1 MQLIANPIFI
11 YVFVVA
17 GFLGLLFL
25 HFAALQQLEAVRR
38 RMADEKGISR
48 VEFEHLRAQLMEDL
62 GAREAR
68 DAPPPPA
75 TVLHLNLSRRG
86 QALRMA
92 RRGDSPDRIASAL
105 GIPKR
110 EVDLLLKVQRS
121 VAGAA

>member
-1 MQLIANPIFI
+1 MQFIANPIFI

-25 HFAALQQLEAVRR
+25 HFSALQQLEAVRK
-38 RMADEKGISR
+38 RMAEEKAASR
-48 VEFEHLRAQLMEDL
+48 VEFENLRARLMEDL
-62 GAREAR
+62 AAREAR
-68 DAPPPPA
+68 ESPPPA
-75 TVLHLNLSRRG
+75 TAPHLNMNRRG

>member
-1 MQLIANPIFI
+1 MHFIANPLFI
-11 YVFVVA
+11 YVFIIA
-17 GFLGLLFL
+17 GFVGLLFL

-38 RMADEKGISR
+38 RMDGEKGISR
-48 VEFEHLRAQLMEDL
+48 VEFEHLRAQLMEDTV
-62 GAREAR
+62 AREAHA
-68 DAPPPPA
+68 APPPES
-75 TVLHLNLSRRG
+75 VHHLNLSRRG

-92 RRGDSPDRIASAL
+92 RRGDSTDRIASAL

>member
-1 MQLIANPIFI
+1 MQFITNPISI
-11 YVFVVA
+11 YVFVVL
-17 GFLGLLFL
+17 GFLGLLLL
-25 HFAALQQLEAVRR
+25 HFAALHQLEAVRR
-38 RMADEKGISR
+38 RMTEEKGISR
-48 VEFEHLRAQLMEDL
+48 LEFEQLRAQLMEDL
-62 GAREAR
+62 GAREAP
-68 DAPPPPA
+68 DPPPVA
-75 TVLHLNLSRRG
+75 AVLHLNLSRRG